1 MRVQLTNAGAALLNA
16 NTGPIQV
23 STYQLGSDYGYIPEP
38 TDTGIHG
45 SLVYTGSP
53 SQYFVVNSNVVKYSI
68 VLDYS
73 LGPLTFGE
81 VGLFTSTGVLFALA
95 VNDSLLEKM
104 DIYLSMVSEN
114 YEMWLD
120 YADTNSDFRM
130 ATLNSPDQLPPTAQ
144 ASPNAYVITGAQ
156 EGSSAFLA
164 FTDRTGLW
172 NFDAYAFAY
181 QQAAT
186 IVACD
191 AQSVTI
197 AIHPGNARPVLRT
210 DHLPVRLR
218 SKLQHLPLRK
228 HRG

>member
-1 MRVQLTNAGAALLNA
+1 
-16 NTGPIQV
+16 
-23 STYQLGSDYGYIPEP
+23 
-38 TDTGIHG
+38 
-45 SLVYTGSP
+45 
-53 SQYFVVNSNVVKYSI
+53 
-68 VLDYS
+68 
-73 LGPLTFGE
+73 
-81 VGLFTSTGVLFALA
+81 
-95 VNDSLLEKM
+95 
-104 DIYLSMVSEN
+104 MVSEN

-197 AIHPGNARPVLRT
+197 ANAPFIQEMLDPYYGQIICQFASGANYSICRYVSTVVEGSTQTVISFYNQL
-210 DHLPVRLR
+210 
-218 SKLQHLPLRK
+218 LQVPIVGYCR
-228 HRG
+228 